1 MCINEDVTDQ
11 NTTNDANPVGVEK
24 ALSLYIHFPWCIQ
37 KCPYCDFNSHAVKTD
52 IPENKYIEA
61 LLIDLQQDI
70 QAFGITRPIQSIFL
84 GGGTPSLFSPEALD
98 HLLNKISQHLI
109 IQAEAEITLEANPGT
124 FESQK
129 FAEFRATGI
138 NRLSIGIQSFNDE
151 HLKSLG
157 RVHSAK
163 EAIRASE
170 IAHYAGFDNFN
181 LDLMFGLPGGTSKE
195 SSKDIATAIDLEPRH
210 ISLYQLTLEP
220 NTFFYRYPPKLPS
233 DDQIFTTQKNC
244 QSLLHDQGYY
254 QYEISAFAKDGFLCQ
269 HNLNYWQ
276 FGDYIGIGA
285 GAHGKITLN
294 QPNKIVR
301 TSKAKHPESFL
312 KGIKNDKGFHFIP
325 ITELPLEFMMNQLRL
340 RKGFDLEHYLIMTGL
355 PLTSLEPALSELI
368 DQGLIIEKQQQY
380 RCSEQG
386 WNYLD
391 DILERFI
398 PK

>member
-1 MCINEDVTDQ
+1 MSRNG
-11 NTTNDANPVGVEK
+11 DADSQQTISNASAAGMEK

-37 KCPYCDFNSHAVKTD
+37 KCPYCDFNSHAIKTD
-52 IPENKYIEA
+52 IPENEYIEA

-70 QAFGITRPIQSIFL
+70 QAFDINRPIQSIFL

-98 HLLNKISQHLI
+98 YLLTTIRQYVSL
-109 IQAEAEITLEANPGT
+109 QADTEITLEANPGT

-129 FAEFRATGI
+129 FTEFRAIGI
-138 NRLSIGIQSFNDE
+138 NRLSIGIQSFNDD

-170 IAHYAGFDNFN
+170 IAHDAGFDNFN
-181 LDLMFGLPGGTSKE
+181 LDLMFALPGSTSKE
-195 SSKDIATAIDLEPRH
+195 SEQDIKTAIDLEPRH

-220 NTFFYRYPPKLPS
+220 NTFFYRYPPKLPT
-233 DDQIFTTQKNC
+233 DDQIFVTQKNC
-244 QSLLHDQGYY
+244 QSLLRDQGYY
-254 QYEISAFAKDGFLCQ
+254 QYEISAFAKDDFLCR

-294 QPNKIVR
+294 QPEQIVR
-301 TSKAKHPESFL
+301 TSKVKHPESFL
-312 KGIKNDKGFHFIP
+312 NGIQNDNGSHFIP
-325 ITELPLEFMMNQLRL
+325 IAELPLEFMMNQLRL
-340 RKGFDLEHYLIMTGL
+340 RKGFSLENYLMMTGL
-355 PLTSLEPALSELI
+355 PFVSLEPALSELI
-368 DQGLIIEKQQQY
+368 DQSLIIKKQQQY
-380 RCSEQG
+380 QCSEKG

-391 DILERFI
+391 EILERFI